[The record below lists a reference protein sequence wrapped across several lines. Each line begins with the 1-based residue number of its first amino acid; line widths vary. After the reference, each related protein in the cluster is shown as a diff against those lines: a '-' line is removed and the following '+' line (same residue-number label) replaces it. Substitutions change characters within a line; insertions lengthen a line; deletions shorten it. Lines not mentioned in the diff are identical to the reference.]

1 MVAAAVEDD
10 SDFGVQMQ
18 LYRQCL
24 KYQQFLPQQFL
35 RLVADYYYF
44 VYPLYLVA
52 ILAAAAAA
60 AVDCNHCLRVVAD
73 VKLTHFAYT
82 TAAAAAAEAIAC
94 LEA

>member
-1 MVAAAVEDD
+1 MVAVAVEDD

-35 RLVADYYYF
+35 QLVADYYYF

-52 ILAAAAAA
+52 ILAAAA

>member
-1 MVAAAVEDD
+1 MVAVAVEDD

-35 RLVADYYYF
+35 QLVADYYYF

-52 ILAAAAAA
+52 ILAAAAA

-82 TAAAAAAEAIAC
+82 TAAAAAAAEAIAC